1 MSCSALG
8 LATHRPERDRLLDM
22 WAGRAWD
29 TLPESGGTLSRD
41 GGTSPGGRWA
51 RTRPSECS
59 EGIDMTTW
67 TKRLLQGA
75 GGCFVLIVL
84 LGIVSN
90 IAFGDVAGTG
100 AETMWIVGTL
110 LEIATVGLLL
120 GAGLSFLV
128 GRVAK

>member
-1 MSCSALG
+1 
-8 LATHRPERDRLLDM
+8 
-22 WAGRAWD
+22 
-29 TLPESGGTLSRD
+29 
-41 GGTSPGGRWA
+41 
-51 RTRPSECS
+51 
-59 EGIDMTTW
+59 MTTW
-67 TKRLLQGA
+67 TKRLLLGA

-120 GAGLSFLV
+120 GAGISFLV
-128 GRVAK
+128 GRVAKKA